1 MSAHRKKWTGKR
13 GGGGSRYNRVG
24 LAKLVGFLALT
35 GVVGVVVAP
44 AFAEPVLGCPLGL
57 DKGVFWVRSIAT
69 YTKHTKWFNPN
80 LGRMEPLPAGWYSK
94 KTAIPVRLGYGLSDR
109 LDVGVSVPWE
119 SRKLRRKQGPDWVEK
134 DDSGLGDIWVAAK
147 CKFIYQAAPVQRHWA
162 FGVAYRFDSA
172 GDGKVK
178 NGIGSGANAWRLGLL
193 YHGQTGPAATDE
205 LCGHLTYEF
214 GDTVR
219 DIAGFGKSGYR
230 NADRISYK
238 LFAEKELSPKWGLVF
253 GPSGWLQVD
262 ETEKP
267 NGTGVGYRA
276 YVHNVSAKLEYYPN
290 GHENEHQRLV
300 LGISLP
306 HAAKNGFTANRVFKF
321 GGMWTW

>member
-1 MSAHRKKWTGKR
+1 MSSRQRKQVTKR
-13 GGGGSRYNRVG
+13 GGDGFGLSRISMGG
-24 LAKLVGFLALT
+24 LVQLLVIA
-35 GVVGVVVAP
+35 GVLGVAASP
-44 AFAEPVLGCPLGL
+44 TFAEPVLGCPLGL
-57 DKGVFWVRSIAT
+57 HNGEFWVRSIAT
-69 YTKHTKWFNPN
+69 YTKHTEWFNPST
-80 LGRMEPLPAGWYSK
+80 GRMEPLPAGWESK
-94 KTAIPVRLGYGLSDR
+94 KTAIPVRLGYGLADR
-109 LDVGVSVPWE
+109 LDVGISVPWE
-119 SRKLRRKQGPDWVEK
+119 SRKLRRQQGPGWIEK

-147 CKFIYQAAPVQRHWA
+147 YKFIYQPEPVERHWA

-172 GDGKVK
+172 SDGKVK

-193 YHGQTGPAATDE
+193 YHGQTSPGATDE

-238 LFAEKELSPKWGLVF
+238 FFAEKPLSDKWGLVF
-253 GPSGWLQVD
+253 GPSGWLQTD

-267 NGTGVGYRA
+267 SGEGVGYRA
-276 YVHNVSAKLEYYPN
+276 YVHNVAAKLEYFPN
-290 GHENEHQRLV
+290 GPGNHHQKLV

-306 HAAKNGFTANRVFKF
+306 HAAKNGFTADRVFKF